1 MQQFRDTDN
10 NSENLNEE
18 DNSSIN
24 QHVPQFPPKK
34 APSFSMDGPQILPLL
49 LQFRC
54 AQGNNRRELECQL
67 IKRLVNI
74 KKNYEP
80 VCYRLNGTWAL
91 KYTNYLYENSNTLP
105 GPIDNTPLLQ
115 IKEPVRNRDYFVLTN
130 TVWKFLLEEYGG
142 GPELLEDKVPPSP
155 VSAISSTTE
164 RAKSADISMMS
175 SVSQQEVPSEIP
187 IKGLKNELFFCYMHS
202 ILQCLMCIQELNHFI
217 LNSINRHN
225 GQKMLYC
232 ECYKE
237 MLLQIRDAQSD
248 YIRINNLRTTI
259 SKKFNPKYQHDAQ
272 EFLLYLIMMMED
284 EIIEVNKECEK
295 KQQPTLE
302 NVVKKY
308 LKGQIVSELIC
319 KNCKHKSVITEE
331 FLTLSL
337 ALTKVSTVNQSLEE
351 FLKDELIQD
360 YQCDNCHKKNKAIK
374 KTRITNLPRYLI
386 LHLKRFK
393 FFPKQTKITQQIKFS
408 IESNFCNTEYKLI
421 GVIIHSGSLEQG
433 HYYSFGRRQHKWW
446 LFNDQRIKQ
455 ANKIDVQQQQG
466 YILFY
471 QQLF

>member
-1 MQQFRDTDN
+1 MQQFRESEN

-34 APSFSMDGPQILPLL
+34 APSFSIEGPQILGLL
-49 LQFRC
+49 LQFRHS
-54 AQGNNRRELECQL
+54 QGNARRELECQL

-80 VCYRLNGTWAL
+80 DFYRLNGSWAW

-105 GPIDNTPLLQ
+105 GPIDNTSLLQ
-115 IKEPVRNRDYFVLTN
+115 IKEPIRNRDYFVLTD
-130 TVWKFLLEEYGG
+130 TVWRFLVEEYGG
-142 GPELLEDKVPPSP
+142 GPEILEDKIPLSP
-155 VSAISSTTE
+155 VSNISSTID
-164 RAKSADISMMS
+164 RAKSADISIQS
-175 SVSQQEVPSEIP
+175 SISQYEYPSEIP
-187 IKGLKNELFFCYMHS
+187 LKGLKNELFYCYMHS
-202 ILQCLMCIQELNHFI
+202 ILQCLMGIQEFNHFI

-225 GQKMLYC
+225 EQKMLYC
-232 ECYKE
+232 RGYKD
-237 MLLQIRDAQSD
+237 MLLQIRETQSD
-248 YIRINNLRTTI
+248 YIKINTLRTTI
-259 SKKFNPKYQHDAQ
+259 SKKFNPKQQHDAQ
-272 EFLLYLIMMMED
+272 EFLLYLITMMED
-284 EIIEVNKECEK
+284 EILELNKECEQ
-295 KQQPTLE
+295 KQQPKIE
-302 NVVKKY
+302 NIIKKY
-308 LKGQIVSELIC
+308 LKGQILSELIC
-319 KNCKHKSVITEE
+319 RNCKHKSPISEE

-337 ALTKVSTVNQSLEE
+337 ALTKVTTVNQSLED
-351 FLKDELIQD
+351 FFKDEIIQD
-360 YQCDNCHKKNKAIK
+360 YQCDNCHKKKTAVK
-374 KTRITNLPRYLI
+374 KTKITNLPRYLI

-393 FFPKQTKITQQIKFS
+393 FFPKSTKITQQIKFS

-421 GVIIHSGSLEQG
+421 GVIVHSGSLEQG
-433 HYYSFGRRQHKWW
+433 HYYSYGRRQNKWW